1 MDRQIDR
8 DTMIGIAATNTQTKT
23 KRQIVGY
30 TDTNTDS
37 WTTTGLENSTVFIVF
52 ASKLNIWFDQLEAIR
67 YVLR

>member
-30 TDTNTDS
+30 TDTNTDG

-52 ASKLNIWFDQLEAIR
+52 ASKLNIWFDQLGAIR